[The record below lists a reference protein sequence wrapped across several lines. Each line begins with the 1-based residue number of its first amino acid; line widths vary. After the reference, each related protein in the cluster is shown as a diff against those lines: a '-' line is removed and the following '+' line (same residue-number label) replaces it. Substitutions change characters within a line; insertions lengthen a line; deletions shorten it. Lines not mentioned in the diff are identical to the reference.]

1 MKKTHYYL
9 VDNSSII
16 PGAAVSELQF
26 NIIHERPFI
35 VHDLQVRFVC
45 PFMIFEVIISLSVKG
60 KVTFLG
66 KVTFFY
72 HKWMSIRLSISDH
85 PNGYIITILSFIY

>member
-60 KVTFLG
+60 KVTF
-66 KVTFFY
+66 FY
-72 HKWMSIRLSISDH
+72 HIRLSISDH
-85 PNGYIITILSFIY
+85 PNGYIITILTFIY